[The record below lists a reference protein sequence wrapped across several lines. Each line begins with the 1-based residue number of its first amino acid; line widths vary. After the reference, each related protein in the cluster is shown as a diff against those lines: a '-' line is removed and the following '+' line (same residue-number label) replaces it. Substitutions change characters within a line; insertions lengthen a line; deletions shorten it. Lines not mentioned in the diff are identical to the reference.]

1 MQMCPCEAK
10 WTVARCFVFLQSEWN
25 KKRKRLIMLWI
36 VDTLPLRYLCHW
48 RHFKMPW
55 ILKINTLWIRL
66 EFEMFTEMIHDSH
79 NPPLP
84 GKSTIKQYFVAT
96 SKSVVYHRN
105 KCFLSLL
112 EENGQILTHILCAG
126 KLFGRRVPWGA
137 AGRDGMLERTRE
149 RRCFPN
155 GLRAASL
162 V

>member
-79 NPPLP
+79 NPPPFQVNPLLNSILWRLQNLLFTTEINVFFP
-84 GKSTIKQYFVAT
+84 FWRKMVKYWHTSCARGSCLVAG
-96 SKSVVYHRN
+96 YREGLQAEMGCLN
-105 KCFLSLL
+105 
-112 EENGQILTHILCAG
+112 A
-126 KLFGRRVPWGA
+126 
-137 AGRDGMLERTRE
+137 RE
-149 RRCFPN
+149 RGDVFRTAYEQH
-155 GLRAASL
+155 L
-162 V
+162 